1 MNDDDT
7 QQDDNIGYEGLH
19 QPANTKP
26 VVAIVIREV
35 LRVKGEVI
43 PEWPFV
49 KDDQVGDQ
57 CGFEDFVE
65 VWD

>member
-43 PEWPFV
+43 PERPFV
-49 KDDQVGDQ
+49 KDDQV
-57 CGFEDFVE
+57 
-65 VWD
+65 